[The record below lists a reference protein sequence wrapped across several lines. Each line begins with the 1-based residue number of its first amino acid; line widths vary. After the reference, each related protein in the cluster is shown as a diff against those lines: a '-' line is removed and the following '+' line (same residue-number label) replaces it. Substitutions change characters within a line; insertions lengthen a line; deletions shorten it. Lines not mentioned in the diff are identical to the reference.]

1 MSQRLDKI
9 ISSENLAW
17 NKTFESK
24 EEEFFVSID
33 ESIINQLI
41 EKRELLK
48 TVEISNFQ
56 FLESIIS
63 NFKKILTSGSG
74 FIIIDGKCF
83 EKFTK
88 EEVQLIYQIFAKFL
102 GELYVQKKN

>member
-9 ISSENLAW
+9 ISNENLAW

-48 TVEISNFQ
+48 TIELSNFQ

-63 NFKKILTSGSG
+63 NFKKKSPYLHRLRIQGHKLNS
-74 FIIIDGKCF
+74 
-83 EKFTK
+83 
-88 EEVQLIYQIFAKFL
+88 IF
-102 GELYVQKKN
+102 NIS